1 MEALIGKVSFI
12 GLRCRGGFIRGV
24 RGTIVGRELEDVK
37 DRIENDFESWEIAL
51 IVSGSCGFAVIVALI
66 GYGVAMYK
74 MNYANDGEE
83 YEMEGRVVTACYFIY
98 SFLNVLSKL
107 LQNNIQ
113 NNLQRILQSNHKVF
127 FFVMFLCSIL
137 EQRLTKI
144 SKKNCIL

>member
-83 YEMEGRVVTACYFIY
+83 YEMEGRVVTTCYFIY
-98 SFLNVLSKL
+98 STFLKMFRRNYYKIIYKTICNEFFRTITKCSSL
-107 LQNNIQ
+107 LCFCA
-113 NNLQRILQSNHKVF
+113 VF
-127 FFVMFLCSIL
+127 WSSV
-137 EQRLTKI
+137 
-144 SKKNCIL
+144 